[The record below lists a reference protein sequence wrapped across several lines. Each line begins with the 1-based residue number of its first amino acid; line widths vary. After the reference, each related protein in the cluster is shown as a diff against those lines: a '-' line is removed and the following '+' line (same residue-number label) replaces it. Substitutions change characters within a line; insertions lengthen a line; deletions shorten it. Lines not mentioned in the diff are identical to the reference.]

1 MEDDKSMIGSI
12 LFVSLMCKDFIVNT
26 PAFTIRSDSSG
37 NDNVDRDRII
47 KRINKLM
54 TETKFSK
61 ALQLAENKQHVLN
74 STDMTGDAREPNRQA
89 TAVNNTTP
97 VSSLSS
103 EEINIL
109 TRRLHPA
116 GHIIDDNVYDFLDDD
131 ENDEVI
137 RNNVNRI
144 QGLINSTIIFDADI
158 VNVVKSLNPI
168 SAEGVDSWNY
178 FHLKKLLL
186 YNEKKHHGNGNGNH
200 NVSILEEL
208 HLLLKQFLNGS
219 FANPKFWV
227 LSRLIY
233 FRKPNGGARPLAI
246 GSSLYRLI
254 MKIIVNKISPATGT
268 LLAPIQVGVSI
279 KDGGSILAS
288 QFMRMYDADSSI
300 AFLNYDLEN
309 AFNIEKRRRTARGI
323 AKHCP
328 VGLKLYQHLY
338 NNNVISS
345 LRGANG
351 KLLGVS
357 ETGVR
362 QGDPGSM
369 LWYCCSIQ
377 DTLMNINQE
386 CKAKLAELLL
396 TDSNNNNMND
406 DDETSNNHNM
416 DNHRHPNAN
425 VLYVQGSY
433 ADDLTQA
440 VNIKYANEIF
450 LFTMELFNRHGFIV
464 NTNKCFVL
472 VNRQHQNNQEL
483 LARYF
488 PDDSYVKFQ
497 AKILGIMIGDD
508 NDKQRFYSTI
518 KNEIHRLALLM
529 KSLPA
534 YISFYLIKY
543 CINAMP
549 VYASRIYHP
558 DIITNEADNIDNII
572 TQSICHILQ
581 LQEIPVV
588 SLPFLSLPG
597 KLAGLGLHRFNSFFS
612 KILFDTLEQRVLK
625 WCNDHGCDSIKRII
639 QNSLSNFD
647 LFELGFKDNVRNGS
661 VSSNARLHIRYT
673 SIYDTM
679 INDFTASNR
688 FDFINHMQHNTF
700 SGSGE
705 LFGISYIRNSFT
717 SNPAFLAECIAH
729 RLKIPIIPPPT
740 EFMIPPPS
748 EYNQALLPMVSC
760 THCDRL
766 GKTYHP
772 LSYNF
777 EHALVCGVSSH
788 DIISRHNNIS
798 DACQKYVKSTIV
810 GENVTI
816 DLGTSAN
823 TAGDQGQTCD
833 FVVNRNGRATKFD
846 VKVCYY
852 DGDAFHN
859 HTNNIAPINCIIN
872 TENDKRAHYQ
882 RNNNSPGDV
891 IPLVVSSSGF
901 YLGPSFIAFCN
912 AVESKDGS
920 INFDYGAIDGVKFE
934 RKAHASRRRLISE
947 IIRFSYVFIAKARI
961 RARQQLYYKFP
972 IFLRPPS
979 PQEVAARLM
988 MQGDIFNGNGVM

>member
-1 MEDDKSMIGSI
+1 MNRKARRTADGPIDYLKKWFNMEDDKSMIGSI

-26 PAFTIRSDSSG
+26 PEFTIRSDSSG
-37 NDNVDRDRII
+37 NDNVYRDRII

-89 TAVNNTTP
+89 TTVNNTTP
-97 VSSLSS
+97 VRSLSS

-131 ENDEVI
+131 DNDEVI

-144 QGLINSTIIFDADI
+144 QGLINSTIICDADI

-186 YNEKKHHGNGNGNH
+186 YNEKNHHGNGNGNH
-200 NVSILEEL
+200 HVAILEEL

-396 TDSNNNNMND
+396 TDSNDNNMND

-416 DNHRHPNAN
+416 DNHRPPNAN

-440 VNIKYANEIF
+440 MNIKYANEIF
-450 LFTMELFNRHGFIV
+450 LFTM
-464 NTNKCFVL
+464 
-472 VNRQHQNNQEL
+472 
-483 LARYF
+483 
-488 PDDSYVKFQ
+488 
-497 AKILGIMIGDD
+497 
-508 NDKQRFYSTI
+508 
-518 KNEIHRLALLM
+518 
-529 KSLPA
+529 
-534 YISFYLIKY
+534 
-543 CINAMP
+543 
-549 VYASRIYHP
+549 
-558 DIITNEADNIDNII
+558 
-572 TQSICHILQ
+572 
-581 LQEIPVV
+581 
-588 SLPFLSLPG
+588 
-597 KLAGLGLHRFNSFFS
+597 
-612 KILFDTLEQRVLK
+612 
-625 WCNDHGCDSIKRII
+625 
-639 QNSLSNFD
+639 
-647 LFELGFKDNVRNGS
+647 
-661 VSSNARLHIRYT
+661 
-673 SIYDTM
+673 
-679 INDFTASNR
+679 
-688 FDFINHMQHNTF
+688 
-700 SGSGE
+700 
-705 LFGISYIRNSFT
+705 
-717 SNPAFLAECIAH
+717 
-729 RLKIPIIPPPT
+729 
-740 EFMIPPPS
+740 
-748 EYNQALLPMVSC
+748 
-760 THCDRL
+760 
-766 GKTYHP
+766 
-772 LSYNF
+772 
-777 EHALVCGVSSH
+777 
-788 DIISRHNNIS
+788 
-798 DACQKYVKSTIV
+798 
-810 GENVTI
+810 
-816 DLGTSAN
+816 
-823 TAGDQGQTCD
+823 
-833 FVVNRNGRATKFD
+833 
-846 VKVCYY
+846 
-852 DGDAFHN
+852 
-859 HTNNIAPINCIIN
+859 
-872 TENDKRAHYQ
+872 
-882 RNNNSPGDV
+882 
-891 IPLVVSSSGF
+891 
-901 YLGPSFIAFCN
+901 
-912 AVESKDGS
+912 
-920 INFDYGAIDGVKFE
+920 
-934 RKAHASRRRLISE
+934 
-947 IIRFSYVFIAKARI
+947 
-961 RARQQLYYKFP
+961 
-972 IFLRPPS
+972 
-979 PQEVAARLM
+979 
-988 MQGDIFNGNGVM
+988 